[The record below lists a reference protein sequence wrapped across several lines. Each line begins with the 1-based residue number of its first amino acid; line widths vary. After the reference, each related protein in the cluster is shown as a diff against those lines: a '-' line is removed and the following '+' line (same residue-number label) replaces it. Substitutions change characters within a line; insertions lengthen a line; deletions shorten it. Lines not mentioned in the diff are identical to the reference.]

1 MAKALPE
8 LLAISDLRSLQG
20 RTPEAWLE
28 EIAKDGVRGLLLRE
42 KHLAERELYELASF
56 ARQCLAPPAVV
67 LLHGAMLP
75 EEEALL
81 AVARATGCDGIHLAS
96 GPESPSSRLLRLR
109 ESHGAEIILG
119 ASTHHAG
126 EVADAAESGAD
137 YVFFGPVYPTP
148 SKAPFGP
155 PPGLAGLL
163 QALETTQPGH
173 PAEGLA
179 VYALGGVNAERLS
192 ELAEAGAHGAAAIR
206 MFQDPEQRRQA
217 LSHAPLFRR
226 G

>member
-8 LLAISDLRSLQG
+8 LLAISDLRSLHGQ
-20 RTPEAWLE
+20 TPEAWLQ
-28 EIAKDGVRGLLLRE
+28 EIAQDGVRGLLLRE
-42 KHLAERELYELASF
+42 KHLPEEELVELASF
-56 ARQCLAPPAVV
+56 ARRCLEPPAVV
-67 LLHGAMLP
+67 LLHGGMLP
-75 EEEALL
+75 EEESLL
-81 AVARATGCDGIHLAS
+81 AVVRASGCDGIHLAS
-96 GPESPSSRLLRLR
+96 GPPSPSSRLARLR
-109 ESHGAEIILG
+109 EAHGAEIILG

-148 SKAPFGP
+148 SKAAFGP

-163 QALETTQPGH
+163 QALETTQTGH
-173 PAEGLA
+173 PAEGLTL
-179 VYALGGVNAERLS
+179 YALGGVDADRLS

-206 MFQDPEQRRQA
+206 MFQDPDQRRQA
-217 LSHAPLFRR
+217 LDQAPLFRR

>member
-8 LLAISDLRSLQG
+8 LLAISDLRSLQPV
-20 RTPEAWLE
+20 TPEAWLK
-28 EIAKDGVRGLLLRE
+28 EIGRDGVRGLLLRE
-42 KHLAERELYELASF
+42 KHLTEAELLDLAALARE
-56 ARQCLAPPAVV
+56 CLAPPAVV
-67 LLHGAMLP
+67 LLHGAMLQD
-75 EEEALL
+75 EEATLR
-81 AVARATGCDGIHLAS
+81 VVQATGCDGIHLAS
-96 GPESPSSRLLRLR
+96 GPQSPSSRIARLR
-109 ESHGAEIILG
+109 QSHGAEIILG

-163 QALETTQPGH
+163 KALETTQPGA
-173 PAEGLA
+173 PAEGLTI
-179 VYALGGVNAERLS
+179 YALGGVDADCLS
-192 ELAEAGAHGAAAIR
+192 ELAQAGAHGAAAIR
-206 MFQDPEQRRQA
+206 MFQDPEQRQQA
-217 LSHAPLFRR
+217 LSQAPLFHR